1 MHRIVTWI
9 LPTLLLLTACESSV
23 PRSPSAPSTASGLRV
38 TAFADPPQ
46 VSVAPGGAGTGGCTR
61 VTAEVL
67 DLQGRVV
74 DGVIVS
80 FTASR
85 LTFAGAG
92 DPVTR
97 ERPAVNGV
105 ATVTA
110 CAGSQSG
117 TGFVTVGVENATVT
131 VLIPI
136 V

>member
-1 MHRIVTWI
+1 MDRIVMGVLSTV
-9 LPTLLLLTACESSV
+9 LLLSACDSV
-23 PRSPSAPSTASGLRV
+23 PRSPSVPSTPSGFRV

-46 VSVAPGGAGTGGCTR
+46 VAVASGGVGTGGCTR

-67 DLQGRVV
+67 DGQSRVV
-74 DGVIVS
+74 DGVLVT

-85 LTFAGAG
+85 LTLAGAG

-97 ERPAVNGV
+97 EQPTVKGV

-110 CAGSQSG
+110 CAGSQRG
-117 TGFVTVGVENATVT
+117 TGLVTVGVENATVT

>member
-1 MHRIVTWI
+1 
-9 LPTLLLLTACESSV
+9 
-23 PRSPSAPSTASGLRV
+23 V

-46 VSVAPGGAGTGGCTR
+46 VAVAPTGAGTGGCTR

-67 DLQGRVV
+67 DPQGRVV
-74 DGVIVS
+74 DGVLVT
-80 FTASR
+80 FAASR
-85 LTFAGAG
+85 LTFAGTG

-97 ERPAVNGV
+97 EQPAVKGV
-105 ATVTA
+105 ASVTA

-131 VLIPI
+131 VLVPI